1 MINLEIPKKFKP
13 LASQANQ
20 VATEVFRPISRK
32 YDAAEHA
39 YPKELDMLASLI
51 DGMNEGSD
59 IGGAGAAGV
68 RREANGDD
76 DGENRNGSN
85 LSTVLGIIELCW
97 GDVGLLLS
105 MPRQGLGNS
114 AIASVAT
121 EEQLEHYGGKWAAM
135 AITEPEAGS
144 DSAAIRTTAEL
155 DGDEYVLNG
164 EKIFV
169 TSGDRADLIVVWATL
184 DRSKGRA
191 AIKSFI
197 VERDNPGLKLD
208 RLEHK
213 LGIRASDT
221 ANFTLQDCRVPKE
234 ALLGDP
240 EVDGKKGFAGAM
252 QTFDNTRPLVAA
264 MAVGVARAALEETRE
279 RLAEAGRRGRLRH
292 PRPLPAR
299 RRGAL
304 PGDGG
309 RLRGGLAA
317 DPAGRLD
324 GRQRQAQLAAGLDGQ
339 GQGRPHLRRRR
350 PRLRRALR
358 QRRLRR
364 ERAAREVG
372 PRREDPRHLRGDP
385 ADPAADRRPPAARQE
400 LAANCGNRRGSG
412 CPSPETVAAGAA
424 RLSVRRGTTRQATR
438 SPEGIGRGPPPI
450 FVRQTA
456 GREPDRGLDGA
467 SPASRLGIVAV
478 DARGRT
484 GGTGTSAN

>member
-32 YDAAEHA
+32 YDVAEHA

-68 RREANGDD
+68 RRDASDA

-121 EEQLEHYGGKWAAM
+121 EEQLERYGGKWAAM

-240 EVDGKKGFAGAM
+240 EVNVEKGFAGAM

-264 MAVGVARAALEETRE
+264 MAVGVDPRGAGGDPRRAS
-279 RLAEAGRRGRLRH
+279 
-292 PRPLPAR
+292 PRPGSRSTTTPPPSPSTPPRPASWR
-299 RRGAL
+299 W
-304 PGDGG
+304 
-309 RLRGGLAA
+309 
-317 DPAGRLD
+317 
-324 GRQRQAQLAAGLDGQ
+324 
-339 GQGRPHLRRRR
+339 RPTT
-350 PRLRRALR
+350 
-358 QRRLRR
+358 
-364 ERAAREVG
+364 
-372 PRREDPRHLRGDP
+372 
-385 ADPAADRRPPAARQE
+385 RPP
-400 LAANCGNRRGSG
+400 G
-412 CPSPETVAAGAA
+412 C
-424 RLSVRRGTTRQATR
+424 
-438 SPEGIGRGPPPI
+438 
-450 FVRQTA
+450 
-456 GREPDRGLDGA
+456 
-467 SPASRLGIVAV
+467 
-478 DARGRT
+478 
-484 GGTGTSAN
+484 